1 MNQEELRN
9 IMREFYGSPLTFLE
23 VEDAD
28 TRVKMKKPAGPQ
40 ADSVPMS
47 AHAEEIEV
55 VQAPGEF
62 PEASRPEASPNREQV
77 SVRSPL
83 VGVFYEAPSPG
94 EDPFVRPGQH
104 VEEGDVL
111 CLVEAMKMMNEIKA
125 PRPGTVRWIAVENAA
140 TVGFDDLIME
150 IEAD

>member
-9 IMREFYGSPLTFLE
+9 IMREFYDSPLTFLE

-28 TRVKMKKPAGPQ
+28 TRIKMKKPAGQQVEPASMPVRAAVVEVAQ
-40 ADSVPMS
+40 PVEAAAEAPADSNKVY
-47 AHAEEIEV
+47 
-55 VQAPGEF
+55 
-62 PEASRPEASPNREQV
+62 
-77 SVRSPL
+77 VRSPL
-83 VGVFYEAPSPG
+83 VGVFYEAPAPG
-94 EDPFVRPGQH
+94 EEPFVRPGQH

-125 PRPGTVRWIAVENAA
+125 PKAGTVRWIAVENAA